1 MNIKN
6 LLVTGGAGFVGSNL
20 CKKLLNDGFSVTTI
34 DDLTNGKIENIVDGV
49 KFIKGDLSN
58 KPFFN
63 ELMDLPFDAIIH
75 CAAQSSN
82 ELSFKNPKLDIQS
95 NLISTYNLL
104 EFCRIKKID
113 RFIFTSSMSV
123 YGQACNIPS
132 VESDL
137 PLPDS
142 FYSIH
147 KLASEHYIRLY
158 FNNNGIHYTTF
169 RLYTTYGYGQN
180 IDNRDQG
187 LLSIYISYIINNDK
201 LVVKGSPERKRD
213 IISVYDVT
221 DAINLSI
228 NNSKTFNKTYNLGT
242 GKSLKIKEII
252 ALLVNGMGYD
262 INNYPIEYREKTS
275 GDPFETLADI
285 DAIMKDLDWEPK
297 ISPVEGIE
305 LAIKSYNINNNKLKG

>member
-158 FNNNGIHYTTF
+158 SNNNGIHYTTF